1 MCRCGTD
8 PAGADRYRDSSVCG
22 LRPDRSRRVLHIRS
36 GARRSGAVCGR
47 LGAGSGGA
55 GGSPRTV
62 EGTQG
67 ENRPQQSSTIDKNH
81 LLTVVL
87 MITSEHFVTYLGVN
101 LQFNVTEF
109 VKVWM
114 N

>member
-1 MCRCGTD
+1 MCTGEAERCAVCRCGTD
-8 PAGADRYRDSSVCG
+8 PAGAHRYRHTSVCG

-62 EGTQG
+62 EGPQG
-67 ENRPQQSSTIDKNH
+67 ENMLQQSSTGARHH
-81 LLTVVL
+81 LLTDVL
-87 MITSEHFVTYLGVN
+87 KREE
-101 LQFNVTEF
+101 QQ
-109 VKVWM
+109 
-114 N
+114 